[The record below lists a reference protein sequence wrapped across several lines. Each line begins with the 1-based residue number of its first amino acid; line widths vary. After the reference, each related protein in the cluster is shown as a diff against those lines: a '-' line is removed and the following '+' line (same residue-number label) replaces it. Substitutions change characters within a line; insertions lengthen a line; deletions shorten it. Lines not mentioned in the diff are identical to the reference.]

1 MPHLLFIVWLFV
13 LGACVGSFLNVVVW
27 RLPRGE
33 SLVTPPSRCPQCN
46 TRLAWYDN
54 VPIFGWIFL
63 KGRCRYCKKPISMRY
78 PIIEAVTGGMFA
90 FYYVMFFMLHHGLTC
105 SMSEAVRDQITI
117 VNHWPIFALYL
128 WLISALL
135 ASSLIDAELFIIEP
149 RVVWVTAGVA
159 ILFHALLDR
168 NAMPG
173 TLSDLRPASAA
184 LAAGAAIGWAIS
196 GTLWFVGKLP
206 MSFPQGEPIL
216 EAQRPEIEQ
225 EIREAKQRGEE
236 VEPLPPAY
244 SKGQIRAEMRK
255 EMVFL
260 MPPLMLGGLMVLLTM
275 PGKPLFGFWAQL
287 YRHDWLRGLLGALLG
302 GMVGGFTVWMTRILG
317 TLGFGKVGMGRGDAD
332 LMFCVGAVL
341 GAGPV
346 VIAFFLAPFFGIL
359 IALYMLFFSK
369 QREMPYG
376 PYLSL
381 ASGFVMIAYCPIA
394 DYFGPGL
401 TTLIEIM
408 MTPRGIQ

>member
-1 MPHLLFIVWLFV
+1 
-13 LGACVGSFLNVVVW
+13 
-27 RLPRGE
+27 
-33 SLVTPPSRCPQCN
+33 
-46 TRLAWYDN
+46 
-54 VPIFGWIFL
+54 
-63 KGRCRYCKKPISMRY
+63 MRY
-78 PIIEAVTGGMFA
+78 PIIEAITGGLFA

-117 VNHWPIFALYL
+117 VNQWPIFALYL
-128 WLISALL
+128 WLIGALL

-149 RVVWVTAGVA
+149 RVVWLTAGVA
-159 ILFHALLDR
+159 IIFHALLDR

-184 LAAGAAIGWAIS
+184 LSAGAAIGWAIS
-196 GTLWFVGKLP
+196 GALWFIGKLP
-206 MSFPQGEPIL
+206 VSFPQGEPIL
-216 EAQRPEIEQ
+216 EAQRPEIER

-275 PGKPLFGFWAQL
+275 PGKPLFGFWVQL

-346 VIAFFLAPFFGIL
+346 VIAFFMAPFFGIL

>member
-206 MSFPQGEPIL
+206 ISFPQGEPIL

-346 VIAFFLAPFFGIL
+346 VIAFFMAPFFGIL

>member
-346 VIAFFLAPFFGIL
+346 VIAFFMAPFFGIL